1 MESLG
6 ARFRVERELGRGGM
20 GVVLLAH
27 DNRLDR
33 RVAVKVLS
41 AEHSATIDGD
51 RFAREIRV
59 TARLVHPNIVP
70 LFDSGSVEGQR
81 YFVMP
86 FVDGPTL
93 RTHLIGRGT
102 LTPRGCHRLRARP
115 RRGALIRACAGRR
128 ARAARDRV
136 SSRRAQ
142 RGGARRAVR
151 VARSATVGGPLPTC
165 GLRRRCSL
173 DAPLPILTR
182 YPFGPSAR
190 LTRHR
195 CEPLEQF
202 AHRTLKSGQYFPAGE
217 LVGDGEGAS

>member
-1 MESLG
+1 MESHG

-93 RTHLIGRGT
+93 RSHLIGRGT
-102 LTPRGCHRLRARP
+102 LTPEDAIAYVRDLAEALSYAHAQGAALERLEIACHRGGRSEE
-115 RRGALIRACAGRR
+115 AL
-128 ARAARDRV
+128 AARC
-136 SSRRAQ
+136 AWLGQ
-142 RGGARRAVR
+142 RQLADHSPHAAFGVAVLW
-151 VARSATVGGPLPTC
+151 T
-165 GLRRRCSL
+165 RRCQS
-173 DAPLPILTR
+173 
-182 YPFGPSAR
+182 
-190 LTRHR
+190 
-195 CEPLEQF
+195 
-202 AHRTLKSGQYFPAGE
+202 
-217 LVGDGEGAS
+217 